1 MLARA
6 LRERLPEPVLSLGA
20 SDKLER
26 AIAIAIAIASG
37 IVPIHPSTRGT
48 EMGDSRPIVVHGSA
62 LGPPGKPRIH
72 VLVEPRSARAGQ
84 DE

>member
-6 LRERLPEPVLSLGA
+6 LRERLPEPVLPLGA

-26 AIAIAIAIASG
+26 AIAIAIASG

>member
-6 LRERLPEPVLSLGA
+6 LREQLPEPVLPLGA

-26 AIAIAIAIASG
+26 AIAIASG